1 MNFSGLE
8 PVGRGDQEGRLVTP
22 EPDGRRA
29 TGQGHCVSR
38 SKGRITASQ
47 KCIKLF
53 FIHVC
58 FLSQSEC
65 LKIVLTNLRPDQSLL
80 RNPQLALERDVLQS
94 DPGGVAGGGKKQTL
108 VTSSSASSMSVTDIA
123 SKLSALQNLVESQKT
138 TIGKYAQVI
147 SETDKQ
153 NKTLKEELDKERLE
167 RDSLLADLDKDPKT
181 RKVGNDMNSKSIAS
195 LEVFIVRF
203 SFLKSIQMH
212 VHYFTE

>member
-1 MNFSGLE
+1 
-8 PVGRGDQEGRLVTP
+8 
-22 EPDGRRA
+22 
-29 TGQGHCVSR
+29 
-38 SKGRITASQ
+38 
-47 KCIKLF
+47 
-53 FIHVC
+53 
-58 FLSQSEC
+58 
-65 LKIVLTNLRPDQSLL
+65 
-80 RNPQLALERDVLQS
+80 
-94 DPGGVAGGGKKQTL
+94 
-108 VTSSSASSMSVTDIA
+108 MSVTDIA

-212 VHYFTE
+212 VHYFTD